1 MIGKTLFNYCS
12 GTKQDPKSP
21 SLHTTQVAVTSP
33 SHPTPLNTTWRI
45 LGFVVCIIVTKKYI
59 NTSEERKKK
68 NKKQT
73 NNQASVLFSP
83 PPAKTTYKVVSQLR
97 EQIHL
102 IYPAYIST

>member
-59 NTSEERKKK
+59 NTSEEGKKK
-68 NKKQT
+68 QKT
-73 NNQASVLFSP
+73 NQQPSICTFFSSSCQNHN
-83 PPAKTTYKVVSQLR
+83 KVVSQLR